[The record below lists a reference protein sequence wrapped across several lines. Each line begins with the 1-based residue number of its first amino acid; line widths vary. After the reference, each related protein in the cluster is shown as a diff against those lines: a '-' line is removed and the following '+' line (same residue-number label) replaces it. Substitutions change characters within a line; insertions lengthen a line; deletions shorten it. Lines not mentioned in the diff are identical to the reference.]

1 MPVTFLIPC
10 LSFIADYRKL
20 LWVLLFVLYG
30 SFVIQLSW
38 AFGAINVLVGILFYY
53 SCISSNVSLDE

>member
-38 AFGAINVLVGILFYY
+38 AFGAINVLVGIVFYF
-53 SCISSNVSLDE
+53 S